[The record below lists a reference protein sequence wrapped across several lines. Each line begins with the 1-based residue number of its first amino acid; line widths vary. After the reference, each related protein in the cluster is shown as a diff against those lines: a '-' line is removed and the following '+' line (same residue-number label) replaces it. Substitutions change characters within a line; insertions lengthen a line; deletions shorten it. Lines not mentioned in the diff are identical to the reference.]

1 MSTRPRG
8 SRFVEASGWQFSAAV
23 PQDRQDRLRGWKSF
37 EVIVDHLAREIE
49 QRKDVKF
56 QASSPVDPAL
66 HAQGCH
72 RAEFHFAV
80 DPETAD
86 AFFNSAV
93 GLRAQFLEDPNLGQ
107 FANGWALAMLDDAL
121 RAHVAD
127 VPALTPL
134 HRTASLR
141 AGSAMLWAHEPQTS
155 AAEEI
160 AVDRWLRAARA
171 GAAKA
176 KLGVS
181 APAITR
187 LEVKGAWIDRAGNE
201 VVPAG
206 RIERR
211 FEIARFGFA

>member
-8 SRFVEASGWQFSAAV
+8 SRFVEASGWKFTAAV
-23 PQDRQDRLRGWKSF
+23 PQDRQDRLQSWKSF
-37 EVIVDHLAREIE
+37 EVIVDHLVREIE
-49 QRKDVKF
+49 QLKDVKF

-72 RAEFHFAV
+72 RAEFHFAA
-80 DPETAD
+80 DPSTAD

-107 FANGWALAMLDDAL
+107 FANAWALAMLDDSL
-121 RAHVAD
+121 RAYVAE
-127 VPALTPL
+127 VPALQPL
-134 HRTASLR
+134 HRAASLR
-141 AGSAMLWAHEPQTS
+141 AASAILWAHEPQPS
-155 AAEEI
+155 AAEEL

-181 APAITR
+181 APAVTR
-187 LEVKGAWIDRAGNE
+187 LDVKGAWIDRAGNE
-201 VVPAG
+201 VVPTA

-211 FEIARFGFA
+211 FEIARLGFA